1 MLQVKNLGDKRVCD
15 MTEDRKSI
23 IIRKRNCLTIITV
36 NSTGKLTVVH
46 RWTNRCKA
54 QKLTMQRPSWHSYCR
69 FFCLS

>member
-1 MLQVKNLGDKRVCD
+1 MLEVKNLRDKRVCD

-46 RWTNRCKA
+46 QWTK
-54 QKLTMQRPSWHSYCR
+54 S
-69 FFCLS
+69 